1 MQVNINRRRTLNA
14 IRSPRVCDLQSIEL
28 IGQPQTFDPVLIDQL
43 ANLILDSGNLA
54 TPLLVRRRDN
64 LKYTLVAGALEYQAA
79 LRAREIEPSFK
90 DVLAYILDSETEQNM
105 RQQRQISSHLESIHA
120 AESHA
125 AKTTA
130 SGWQVAQPGA
140 SYNVTPQVRTGTTGK
155 SSVGST
161 GTAGTNLSAKNS
173 ATQNQQDLT
182 EVLNAIHQ
190 LEENLTAHLS
200 QELLDQLTSHLSS
213 HLSSHLGAQL
223 TSAIQVIQNLLQS
236 TPSVVPVTTAS
247 ATATTTNFI
256 PADRPQDPPQSQ
268 PTDPALSP
276 VTSPVIS
283 PATPKSAAQSV
294 VQSTT
299 TPQKSPS
306 KKSEPKQPK
315 PTVPAPS
322 STNTRA
328 TNTASAATESAIIA
342 YFNTQP
348 VTKAFLQSL
357 TVGEK
362 ASRKIQAAVPL
373 QIQIRPFTNGADL
386 QQRIPEVGPVIW
398 EKIQQNWHTVTIPNQ
413 AVNPVA
419 ATPETQA
426 EDLVTTITETITEI
440 LTESIPE
447 PSAPPITVEIPAETI
462 PETITATPPEIITEI
477 IPETIGEPVAIP
489 HHLQRLNQLL
499 STGEGMYQLLIEL
512 KHIGFT
518 HKIAQKFID
527 GIHIHAPFTTFSDLQ
542 KVAGLNATNWRYFMH
557 AFPND

>member
-1 MQVNINRRRTLNA
+1 MQLNINRRRTLNA

-64 LKYTLVAGALEYQAA
+64 LKYTLVAGTLEYQAA

-90 DVLAYILDSETEQNM
+90 DVLAYILDSETEPNM
-105 RQQRQISSHLESIHA
+105 LQQRQISSHLGPIHA
-120 AESHA
+120 PESHTP
-125 AKTTA
+125 KTTA

-140 SYNVTPQVRTGTTGK
+140 SYNVTPQIR
-155 SSVGST
+155 T
-161 GTAGTNLSAKNS
+161 GTAGKSGMGSTGAAGTNPSPNPSANLNAKNS
-173 ATQNQQDLT
+173 VTQSQQDLT

-190 LEENLTAHLS
+190 LEENLTSHLS
-200 QELLDQLTSHLSS
+200 QALVNQVTSHLV
-213 HLSSHLGAQL
+213 AQL
-223 TSAIQVIQNLLQS
+223 TSVIENLLQS
-236 TPSVVPVTTAS
+236 TPSFVPAVTAS
-247 ATATTTNFI
+247 TTSTANVI
-256 PADRPQDPPQSQ
+256 PADRPQSQ
-268 PTDPALSP
+268 PTDPAP
-276 VTSPVIS
+276 SPVIS
-283 PATPKSAAQSV
+283 PVTPKSTAQPVVQSTSV
-294 VQSTT
+294 QSITVQSTT

-306 KKSEPKQPK
+306 QKSAPKQSK
-315 PTVPAPS
+315 PTISAPALAPS
-322 STNTRA
+322 STNTGS
-328 TNTASAATESAIIA
+328 TTTASTATESAIIA

-373 QIQIRPFTNGADL
+373 QIQIRPFANGADL

-413 AVNPVA
+413 PVNPIVNPIA
-419 ATPETQA
+419 ATPEPHG
-426 EDLVTTITETITEI
+426 EDMVTAITETITEI

-462 PETITATPPEIITEI
+462 TETIPEI
-477 IPETIGEPVAIP
+477 IPETIGELVAIP
-489 HHLQRLNQLL
+489 YHLQRLNQLL

-518 HKIAQKFID
+518 HKVAQKFID
-527 GIHIHAPFTTFSDLQ
+527 GIHIYAPFRTFSDLQ
-542 KVAGLNATNWRYFMH
+542 KIAGLNATNWRYFMH